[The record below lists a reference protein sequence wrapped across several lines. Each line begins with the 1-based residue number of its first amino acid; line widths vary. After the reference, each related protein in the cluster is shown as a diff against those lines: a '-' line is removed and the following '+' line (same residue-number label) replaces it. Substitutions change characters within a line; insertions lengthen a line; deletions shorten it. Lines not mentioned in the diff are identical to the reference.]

1 MKSGTPDRRLRA
13 DAARNRDRLLL
24 AAVEAFSTDGTD
36 ATLEAIAKAAGV
48 GIGTLYRNFPTRD
61 ALVEAV
67 YRNEL
72 GRLCA
77 AAPDLLADVPADR
90 AARTWMDRYVDYMA
104 TKRGMAEALRS
115 VIASGG
121 NPFAHSRD
129 NLLEALTVLIEAG
142 ATDGTLRADVE
153 PADVLASLM
162 GVTLAAGEPSQ
173 REQAGRLLDLLLD
186 GLRYRG

>member
-1 MKSGTPDRRLRA
+1 
-13 DAARNRDRLLL
+13 
-24 AAVEAFSTDGTD
+24 
-36 ATLEAIAKAAGV
+36 
-48 GIGTLYRNFPTRD
+48 
-61 ALVEAV
+61 
-67 YRNEL
+67 
-72 GRLCA
+72 
-77 AAPDLLADVPADR
+77 
-90 AARTWMDRYVDYMA
+90 
-104 TKRGMAEALRS
+104 

-129 NLLEALTVLIEAG
+129 NLLEALTVLLEAG

-173 REQAGRLLDLLLD
+173 RDQASRLLDLLLD